1 MAFANMSQFSQRD
14 PSLSVC
20 AAQIRAA
27 RALVGWSQARL
38 AEAAGLSVPTIKR
51 MEGAVGPGRSAADNV
66 AAVVR
71 ALRLAGVEFTN
82 GAAPGVRLKPK
93 ASFVRPEDLTSETDL

>member
-1 MAFANMSQFSQRD
+1 MIHMSGRGSSIGVR
-14 PSLSVC
+14 

-27 RALVGWSQARL
+27 RALIGWSQTKL

-71 ALRLAGVEFTN
+71 ALQLAGVEFTN

-93 ASFVRPEDLTSETDL
+93 AGFVRPEDLTSETDL